1 MLPWKHHHGDELM
14 PKLTKRFVENL
25 PIEAKDYIVFDTDV
39 VGFGVR
45 ILPSGRKSYLVQYRS
60 GGRTKRL
67 ALGKH
72 GTLTTD
78 EARKLAVQSLGEVA
92 KGNDPSEARNMAL
105 RAPTISALCDRFMDE
120 HVRLRC
126 KPKTFYNYE
135 GLIRLNIRP
144 RLGMFK
150 IADVRRSDIA
160 DLHHAMRKTPHQANR
175 ALAVLS
181 KMFNTAEL
189 WGLRPDG
196 SNPCRLV
203 PKYKET
209 RKERYLSQ
217 PELMRLGEVF
227 SDALDAQTES
237 PFVIAAYQLLL
248 LTGCRLTEVQT
259 MKWGDVTPTHLV
271 LADSK
276 TGARRIPLSADA
288 HAILDSLPRTHGNP
302 YVIEGKLPNSFITDL
317 QHPWQRLRATAG
329 LDDVRIHDLRHTY
342 ASIAAMSGIDL
353 LTIGKIL
360 GHSNYQTTLRYAHLA
375 DEGVRA
381 ASDKISGMLAG
392 AISRRQIEPP
402 SRLRVVR

>member
-1 MLPWKHHHGDELM
+1 MGIKLM
-14 PKLTKRFVENL
+14 PKLTKRFVDALTVED
-25 PIEAKDYIVFDTDV
+25 KDYIIFDTDV

-45 ILPSGRKSYLVQYRS
+45 ILPSGRKSYLVQYRN

-78 EARKLAVQSLGEVA
+78 EARKQAIQRLGEVA
-92 KGNDPSEARNMAL
+92 NGNDPSEVRNMAL
-105 RAPTISALCDRFMDE
+105 RAPTISALCDRFLDE

-126 KPKTFYNYE
+126 KPKTLYGYE
-135 GLIRLNIRP
+135 GIIRLNIRP

-160 DLHHAMRKTPHQANR
+160 DLHHALRKTPHQANR
-175 ALAVLS
+175 ALAIMS

-217 PELMRLGEVF
+217 PELIRLGEVF
-227 SDALDAQTES
+227 SDALDTQTES

-248 LTGCRLTEVQT
+248 LTGCRLSEVQT
-259 MKWGDVTPTHLV
+259 MKWDYITPTHLV
-271 LADSK
+271 LPDSK
-276 TGARRIPLSADA
+276 TGARRIPLPADA
-288 HAILDSLPRTHGNP
+288 HVILDALPRTHGYP
-302 YVIEGKLPNSFITDL
+302 YVIEGKFPDTFITDL
-317 QHPWQRLRATAG
+317 QHPWQRLRKAAG
-329 LDDVRIHDLRHTY
+329 LEGVRIHDLRHTY
-342 ASIAAMSGIDL
+342 ASIAAMNGIDL
-353 LTIGKIL
+353 LTVGKIL

-375 DEGVRA
+375 DEGVRT

-392 AISRRQIEPP
+392 AISRPQHAPQA
-402 SRLRVVR
+402 RLRVVR